1 MVVGTKRR
9 VKDVLVDFRKLAIGA
24 LRVVRRGIFNRLEL
38 IPYAAAARIDKQ
50 GVTLRTQKE
59 VSGAN
64 FNDPERFGVLVG
76 KAVYTERRR
85 HLGRVETYKFD
96 EDTGSVTVLWVKTP
110 MVLRGLWKQTL
121 VVSRDQVV
129 KVTPQAVIVDELVV
143 KTALKPATTAQFAQ
157 QEADALG
164 TT

>member
-9 VKDVLVDFRKLAIGA
+9 VQDVLVDFRKLAIGA
-24 LRVVRRGIFNRLEL
+24 LRVARRGIFNRLEL
-38 IPYAAAARIDKQ
+38 IPYEAAARIDKQ

-59 VSGAN
+59 VSSAK